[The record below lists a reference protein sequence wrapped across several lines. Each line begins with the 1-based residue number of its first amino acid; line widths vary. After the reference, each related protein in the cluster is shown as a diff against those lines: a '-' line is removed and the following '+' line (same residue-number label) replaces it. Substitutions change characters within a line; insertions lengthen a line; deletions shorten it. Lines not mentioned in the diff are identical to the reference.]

1 MSQLENS
8 SNSPLL
14 TCWGIIL
21 MAVICNNAS
30 GKNPQRFLTS
40 LKGNVTFLLCDKE
53 QSDRLRQVC
62 PGHLGMILM
71 NYLECRVLRNAI
83 TIN

>member
-1 MSQLENS
+1 MLTPRLVNINVKLENS

-14 TCWGIIL
+14 TRWGIIL

-40 LKGNVTFLLCDKE
+40 LKTNVTFL
-53 QSDRLRQVC
+53 QR
-62 PGHLGMILM
+62 
-71 NYLECRVLRNAI
+71 AI
-83 TIN
+83 

>member
-1 MSQLENS
+1 MLTPRLVNINVKLENS

-14 TCWGIIL
+14 TRWGIIL

-40 LKGNVTFLLCDKE
+40 LKANVTFL
-53 QSDRLRQVC
+53 QR
-62 PGHLGMILM
+62 
-71 NYLECRVLRNAI
+71 AI
-83 TIN
+83 

>member
-14 TCWGIIL
+14 TRWGIIL

-40 LKGNVTFLLCDKE
+40 LKANVTFLLCD
-53 QSDRLRQVC
+53 
-62 PGHLGMILM
+62 
-71 NYLECRVLRNAI
+71 NAKSNL
-83 TIN
+83 TG